1 MLPDV
6 RFSCWLYAV
15 EKNPLTISHDMAV
28 IQVFIVSCILMIK
41 KLLRQKFC
49 EKALLNEVFE
59 ISTLMLL
66 FTFAEAEALDTL
78 VAAALLV
85 PGLVT
90 LVENAVSS
98 GERSMLKVDAIP
110 SDWCFLLRI
119 ELDLQS
125 M

>member
-15 EKNPLTISHDMAV
+15 EKNPPRISHDMAV
-28 IQVFIVSCILMIK
+28 KQLFIVLCSLMIK
-41 KLLRQKFC
+41 KLPYQKFC

-98 GERSMLKVDAIP
+98 GDRSMLKVDAIP
-110 SDWCFLLRI
+110 LR
-119 ELDLQS
+119 LVFPS
-125 M
+125 AN